1 MQKTQTAAKANKWS
15 IKETITAILLSIFL
29 IVIQFIINTVCML
42 NYFVSMVLSL
52 GISGFLCAPVYVLMV
67 RRVGKPLV
75 SFLCAAMTGLVFLIM
90 GDWFLLPYF
99 IIIGILC
106 ELILRKKGSYQHYGK
121 ITAAWS
127 LYSVMFT
134 GVNLL
139 PLWFFWDDFEK
150 NVLASGMRQDYI
162 DSYVGYYS
170 KPLWIFG
177 ILLINLTCAVLGCLL
192 ARRLMKKHFARAGIL

>member
-15 IKETITAILLSIFL
+15 IKETVTVILLSIFL
-29 IVIQFIINTVCML
+29 IVLQLVINTVCML
-42 NYFVSMVLSL
+42 NYFVSMVLSV
-52 GISGFLCAPVYVLMV
+52 GIGCFICAPVYVLML

-75 SFLCAAMTGLVFLIM
+75 SLLYTTLIGLVFLIM

-99 IIIGILC
+99 IVIGILC
-106 ELILRKKGSYQHYGK
+106 ELILRGKGSYQHYGK

-139 PLWFFWDDFEK
+139 PSGF
-150 NVLASGMRQDYI
+150 SGM
-162 DSYVGYYS
+162 
-170 KPLWIFG
+170 
-177 ILLINLTCAVLGCLL
+177 ILKKMSWPAVCS
-192 ARRLMKKHFARAGIL
+192 RSI